1 MTRSTHLDDLTAAA
15 LTTRLSRRSMLRR
28 AAAIGFGLPAV
39 GTLLAACGGD
49 DEGEATSTT
58 ASSAGQPTSPP
69 STSGTSTS
77 SAAEA
82 TSAPAETATTAP
94 SSGKTGGIAHIA
106 VAANPASWD
115 LTKSTWPTWQSVHF
129 LVDRLLVFDESEE
142 LQPWLVTDWEVSSDG
157 LEFTLHLRDD
167 VVFHDGEPFNAEAV
181 KFNIQRHIDKAD
193 SAFYTTYEPVDSV
206 EVVDDYT
213 VKIVL
218 RELKV
223 FFAYNGLAL
232 WGSMQVSPKAY
243 SAGTYD
249 DHPIGTGA
257 FKFDSYEPGSSIKY
271 VRNDDYWNGAPL
283 LDGIEV
289 RVIPETNVQLVEMQA
304 GTIEV
309 IGLDPK
315 DVSTAEDAGATIEN
329 TIAPGAQFISI
340 NVSREPT
347 SDLAV
352 RQAVAH
358 AIDRD
363 TIIDQVLFGYAEK
376 SRAGVNSNSPFYSED
391 VPMIEYDPEKAEQ
404 ILEEAGWTKGSGGI
418 REKDGKPLMLSIL
431 SSDFAGWGLYNQII
445 QEQLK
450 KIGIDSEISTLE
462 WNAYLDQWRENQG
475 DWNITYHSQGS
486 IVASVSAIQA
496 SWAPESYWS
505 ITQIDDATTPDLQ
518 QLATDLQALSDDFDK
533 ELDPEKRKD
542 IAKQAQTL
550 FQENQLTV
558 WLWHGASL
566 MAIQPKLTGYTL
578 SHSGRIIELDKASFT

>member
-1 MTRSTHLDDLTAAA
+1 MTRLNDLTAKA
-15 LTTRLSRRSMLRR
+15 LSSRLNRRTMLRR
-28 AAAIGFGLPAV
+28 AAAVGIALPTV
-39 GTLLAACGGD
+39 GTLLAACGSD
-49 DEGEATSTT
+49 DEGDPTSTT
-58 ASSAGQPTSPP
+58 VSGSTEPTAP
-69 STSGTSTS
+69 
-77 SAAEA
+77 AA
-82 TSAPAETATTAP
+82 TSDSGSGSATETTGASESTTTTTEG
-94 SSGKTGGIAHIA
+94 SGKTGGTARVA

-129 LVDRLLVFDESEE
+129 MVDRLLVLDEDEE
-142 LQPWLVTDWEVSSDG
+142 LQPCLVTDWEISEDG
-157 LEFTLHLRDD
+157 MEYTLHLRDD
-167 VVFHDGEPFNAEAV
+167 VTFHDGEPFNAEAV
-181 KFNIQRHIDKAD
+181 KFNIERHIESGD
-193 SAFYTTYEPVDSV
+193 SASYTTYEPVDHI

-213 VKIVL
+213 AKIVL

-232 WGSMQVSPKAY
+232 WGAMQISPKAA
-243 SAGTYD
+243 SSGSFD

-289 RVIPETNVQLVEMQA
+289 RIIPETNVQLVELQA

-309 IGLDPK
+309 IGLDAK
-315 DVSTAEDAGATIEN
+315 DVGTAKDAGATIE
-329 TIAPGAQFISI
+329 TTTAPGVQFISI

-352 RQAVAH
+352 RQAIAY

-376 SRAGVNSNSPFYSED
+376 SRAGVNSNSPFYTED
-391 VPMIEYDPEKAEQ
+391 VPMIDYDPDKAEQ
-404 ILEEAGWTKGSGGI
+404 ILEDAGWTKGDGGI
-418 REKDGKPLMLSIL
+418 RKKDGKPLSVSIL

-450 KIGIDSEISTLE
+450 KVGIDSEISTLE

-475 DWNITYHSQGS
+475 DWNVTYHSQGS
-486 IVASVSAIQA
+486 VIASASAIQA

-505 ITQIDDATTPDLQ
+505 ITQIDDATTPELQ
-518 QLATDLQALSDDFDK
+518 QIATELQTLSDNFEM
-533 ELDPEKRKD
+533 ELDSDKRKD
-542 IAKQAQTL
+542 IAKRAQML

-578 SHSGRIIELDKASFT
+578 SHAGRIIELDKASLA